1 MWDVPSIEIM
11 RLKKSVFYYFLPE
24 IKKWL
29 NGMEF
34 FLLQERTLSCKLPW
48 TFNNSFSDY
57 VTLGLRNIKR

>member
-1 MWDVPSIEIM
+1 MSYIFYNIISYIGDMWDVPSIEIM

-34 FLLQERTLSCKLPW
+34 FLLQENAEL
-48 TFNNSFSDY
+48 
-57 VTLGLRNIKR
+57 